1 MIQTLDYQKRILTF
15 VAQLELIRDILNR
28 KTIVDLVQVVPLREE
43 ITRITY

>member
-1 MIQTLDYQKRILTF
+1 MIQTLDYHKRILTF